1 MEELGRMDLS
11 AFVEMKK
18 SFRLEYVHYHHLH
31 HHIKSFQSLRYKNK
45 LGGQLKIGEIFKLYH

>member
-1 MEELGRMDLS
+1 MDLS